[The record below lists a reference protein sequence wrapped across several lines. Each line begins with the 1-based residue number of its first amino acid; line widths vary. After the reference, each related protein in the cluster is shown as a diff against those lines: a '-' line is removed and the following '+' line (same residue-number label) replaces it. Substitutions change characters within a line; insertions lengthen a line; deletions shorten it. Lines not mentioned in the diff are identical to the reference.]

1 MWLLSQANAQDM
13 MDCERCKV
21 FLVDEEKSEL
31 YSFSAGSAATANEE
45 LRIPISVG
53 LCGHVATTGEEL
65 CISDTVSDERFN
77 PEVDNSLGIQTTNM
91 LLMPLKCPVEDGKE
105 KTMGVAQLINKR
117 NDDFNAEDKDLLRAF
132 AAQAAVAI
140 RNAQL
145 FAEANQ
151 MRSYLEALLGNITST
166 VISLDNSGNFV
177 SSNHDLMPLLGVAT
191 DSLAGKPY
199 SEWLLDNE
207 ELSADIARVYEN
219 PVSFVE
225 TPIYKENYVY
235 AKAAKESAEGDDAE
249 EEVEEAEE
257 GDNSSHVTYTVK
269 PLIIESKP
277 QGTLLIMDDVTEQKK
292 TMCASSA
299 VLFLSGVCVR
309 VRGVRDHCFLILL
322 VVAAGSLLP
331 AVRSQGPA
339 RPVHVSC
346 ARGEAH
352 GGRRCPARRSHAEGV
367 HPVLG
372 HPLLHDSGAPPAS
385 LPTPP
390 HWLPQAHTLAR
401 VGGYAQVGRP
411 PEPSPVRVCSR
422 RAWRRRT
429 W

>member
-1 MWLLSQANAQDM
+1 

-299 VLFLSGVCVR
+299 VLFLSGVCACVCGECAITAFFFFLWSLRAHSFRPCVR
-309 VRGVRDHCFLILL
+309 RGLLGRYMSPALAEKLMEDGGARLGGVTQKVSILFSDIRSFPTL
-322 VVAAGSLLP
+322 VPRPLP
-331 AVRSQGPA
+331 SP
-339 RPVHVSC
+339 
-346 ARGEAH
+346 
-352 GGRRCPARRSHAEGV
+352 
-367 HPVLG
+367 
-372 HPLLHDSGAPPAS
+372 PLRTG
-385 LPTPP
+385 
-390 HWLPQAHTLAR
+390 LPQAHTLAR